1 VLRKASLMPIVAIV
15 ALATGSFAAAQTPN
29 TAPPSSTTRTEPRV
43 IETPPPSGAKI
54 LSEDEIRAKLQLE
67 GYTNVNEL
75 QLQGVNYEA
84 KATKD
89 GRNVNLTVD
98 ARTGSVRSTY

>member
-1 VLRKASLMPIVAIV
+1 MHRKASLMMPIVAIAV
-15 ALATGSFAAAQTPN
+15 LATGSFTAAQTPN
-29 TAPPSSTTRTEPRV
+29 AAPPPDRRPGPNG

-54 LSEDEIRAKLQLE
+54 LSEDEIRQKLQLE
-67 GYTNVNEL
+67 GYTNVSEL

-84 KATKD
+84 KAMKD